1 MNNNMFPE
9 QTLFKKRL
17 KSIKY
22 LLHKV
27 TSIMD
32 HALPRSARVTE
43 LILLTSKKIDSDIQN
58 ETRLRQKISHLACG
72 MEIVEWKLWNHC
84 GYTAVH

>member
-1 MNNNMFPE
+1 MPY
-9 QTLFKKRL
+9 RG
-17 KSIKY
+17 
-22 LLHKV
+22 
-27 TSIMD
+27 
-32 HALPRSARVTE
+32 RRVTE
-43 LILLTSKKIDSDIQN
+43 LILLLLLVKKKIDIQN